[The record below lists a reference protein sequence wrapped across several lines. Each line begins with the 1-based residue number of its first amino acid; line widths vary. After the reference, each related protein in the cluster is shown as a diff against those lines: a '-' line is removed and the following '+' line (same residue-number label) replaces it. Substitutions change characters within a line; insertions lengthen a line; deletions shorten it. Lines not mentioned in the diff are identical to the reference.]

1 MKKTIFTL
9 TILASLTFFTSC
21 GNQDSKQE
29 NKKEHKVTAT
39 TGKAEINTTPEQ
51 DSVAKRK
58 EKEALLQQMMAQGTS
73 GGASANEPPTPEQ
86 IGKKYF
92 QEAARHGKAK
102 RFPEALIALDKS
114 IEAYPDNAAVWFA
127 RGSIKWQT
135 DDLQGAKEDFSQ
147 CLELMPDHEKASL
160 NIGQILIEQGKNM
173 QAIELYN
180 ELLIKYPNTAMS
192 YYNRGIAFSNI
203 KDYNTALDDFNQAI
217 ELDPNY
223 AMAYNNRGNVYFLLG
238 QKEKACAD
246 WKKSLELG
254 NDMSQKSIETYCK

>member
-1 MKKTIFTL
+1 MKRIIFTL
-9 TILASLTFFTSC
+9 TFLTAVLLIISC
-21 GNQDSKQE
+21 GNQDAKQDA
-29 NKKEHKVTAT
+29 KKEQKVTAT
-39 TGKAEINTTPEQ
+39 TEKAEIKTTTEQ
-51 DSVAKRK
+51 DSAAKRK

-73 GGASANEPPTPEQ
+73 GAAAANEAPTPEQ

-102 RFPEALIALDKS
+102 RFPQALMALNKS

-147 CLELMPDHEKASL
+147 CLELMPDHEKAAL
-160 NIGQILIEQGKNM
+160 NIGQILIKQGKNM

-223 AMAYNNRGNVYFLLG
+223 SMAYNNRGNVYFLLS
-238 QKEKACAD
+238 QKDKACSD

-254 NDMSQKSIETYCK
+254 NDMSQKSIDAYCK